1 MLTLTEKASSV
12 ISTLTDNPEL
22 PEGAG
27 LRISSS
33 PENPQNLDLSLSSGP
48 DENDHVIEGAGARVF
63 LEPNASV
70 ALDQMEL
77 DADVTE
83 QGEVQFQLGPQA
95 A

>member
-12 ISTLTDNPEL
+12 ISALTENPEL
-22 PEGAG
+22 PDGAG

-33 PENPQNLDLSLSSGP
+33 PEDPQNLDLALSSGP
-48 DENDHVIEGAGARVF
+48 AEDDQVIEGGGARVF
-63 LEPNASV
+63 LESTASA
-70 ALDQMEL
+70 ALDQMVL

-95 A
+95 